1 MKTFVI
7 ISLLGKLT
15 EKWPPTLQETVTS
28 NFIKKQSSKVFS
40 IWFAKFF
47 VTAIHNM
54 CGQLLL

>member
-28 NFIKKQSSKVFS
+28 NFIKKQSSKFFPFDFQNFS
-40 IWFAKFF
+40 
-47 VTAIHNM
+47 
-54 CGQLLL
+54 